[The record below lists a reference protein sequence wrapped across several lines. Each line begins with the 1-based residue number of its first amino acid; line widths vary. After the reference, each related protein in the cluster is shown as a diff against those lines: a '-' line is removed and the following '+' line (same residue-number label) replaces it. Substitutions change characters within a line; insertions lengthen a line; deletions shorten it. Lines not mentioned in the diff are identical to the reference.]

1 MNKKGIISIGA
12 GAAAL
17 TYGIIKLIKGN
28 KPADDVE
35 LETAET
41 CDEAEE
47 SDCEEEDSE
56 E

>member
-28 KPADDVE
+28 KPADIEVE
-35 LETAET
+35 AVET
-41 CDEAEE
+41 CEAEE
-47 SDCEEEDSE
+47 SACEEESDE
-56 E
+56 